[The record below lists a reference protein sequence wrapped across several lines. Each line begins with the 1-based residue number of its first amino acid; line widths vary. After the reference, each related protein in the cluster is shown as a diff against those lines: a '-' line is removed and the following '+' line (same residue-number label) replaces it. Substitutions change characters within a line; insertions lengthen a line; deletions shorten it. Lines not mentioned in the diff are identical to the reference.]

1 LERFGSFRIAMM
13 ALVAVG
19 LLAAG
24 VAAPPAAAAP
34 EDPGLDELWEQFP
47 LDAERDAPA
56 ERGGSF
62 GVAGVETGPAQRVE
76 PRSFPQPGGAEPTVG
91 TLAQLAIVAAGI
103 ALLLLA
109 VLTVMYADH
118 VPSPQRV
125 RMAARPFVRGRRSAQ
140 AAAVAAAD
148 WVRSARVA
156 LPTPRSASIPATD
169 PLAGRRRVV
178 DDLLWVVS
186 APPPQRKP
194 VEAKMLGKTD
204 RPAHASEIEAL
215 KTKPRVAEVHE
226 HSKLGPH
233 REAEV
238 LKRKPPVD
246 ATEAL
251 KAKRE
256 SEGVLDKERLAR
268 RDPVALKEKLTSP
281 PEREHAK
288 KRRVY
293 PARTPRRRA
302 GPKRQSALRPL
313 PDPDVET
320 RTEAR
325 QARIIGNRSQACEV
339 RWWRGYVKSR
349 FWAVATDAG
358 ADATVASSPFFRWRD
373 SKPPPETP
381 ASAAA
386 LRALVGSLEHEGW
399 KVVGCGEDWFAVR
412 LERRGE
418 A

>member
-1 LERFGSFRIAMM
+1 MM

-19 LLAAG
+19 FLAAG
-24 VAAPPAAAAP
+24 VGAHPAAAAP
-34 EDPGLDELWEQFP
+34 EDPGLEELWEQFP

-62 GVAGVETGPAQRVE
+62 GVAGAETGPAQRVE
-76 PRSFPQPGGAEPTVG
+76 PRSLPQPGGADPTLG

-103 ALLLLA
+103 ALLLLGGFT
-109 VLTVMYADH
+109 VLYTDH

-169 PLAGRRRVV
+169 PPLTGRRVV
-178 DDLLWVVS
+178 DELLRVVS
-186 APPPQRKP
+186 AASPQRKP
-194 VEAKMLGKTD
+194 VGAKMLRKTD

-215 KTKPRVAEVHE
+215 KTKPRVAEVHKP
-226 HSKLGPH
+226 SKPGPH
-233 REAEV
+233 HEAEV

-256 SEGVLDKERLAR
+256 SEGVVDKERLAR
-268 RDPVALKEKLTSP
+268 RDAVALKEKLAAPS
-281 PEREHAK
+281 EREHAK
-288 KRRVY
+288 KRRES
-293 PARTPRRRA
+293 PARTRPPRRA
-302 GPKRQSALRPL
+302 SPKRQWALRPL
-313 PDPDVET
+313 PDPDVEA

-325 QARIIGNRSQACEV
+325 QAARVTGNRLRECEV
-339 RWWRGYVKSR
+339 RWWRGYVKSQ
-349 FWAVATDAG
+349 FLAVATDAG
-358 ADATVASSPFFRWRD
+358 ADATVALSPFFRWRD

-381 ASAAA
+381 AAAA
-386 LRALVGSLEHEGW
+386 AFKALVGSLEHEGW
-399 KVVGCGEDWFAVR
+399 QVVGCGEDWFAVR
-412 LERRGE
+412 LARRGE
-418 A
+418 ASSRT

>member
-1 LERFGSFRIAMM
+1 MM

-34 EDPGLDELWEQFP
+34 EDPGLEELWEQFP

-62 GVAGVETGPAQRVE
+62 GVAGAETGPAQRVE
-76 PRSFPQPGGAEPTVG
+76 PRSLPQSGGADPTVG

-109 VLTVMYADH
+109 VLTVLYADQ

-169 PLAGRRRVV
+169 PPLTGRHRVV
-178 DDLLWVVS
+178 DELLRVVS
-186 APPPQRKP
+186 AAPPQRKP

-215 KTKPRVAEVHE
+215 KTKPRVAEVHK
-226 HSKLGPH
+226 HSKPGPH
-233 REAEV
+233 HEAEV

-268 RDPVALKEKLTSP
+268 RDAVALKEKLASP

-288 KRRVY
+288 KRREY
-293 PARTPRRRA
+293 PARTRPRRA

-325 QARIIGNRSQACEV
+325 QARVTGNRPQECEV

-349 FWAVATDAG
+349 FLAVATDAG
-358 ADATVASSPFFRWRD
+358 ADATVALSPFFRWRD

-418 A
+418 T